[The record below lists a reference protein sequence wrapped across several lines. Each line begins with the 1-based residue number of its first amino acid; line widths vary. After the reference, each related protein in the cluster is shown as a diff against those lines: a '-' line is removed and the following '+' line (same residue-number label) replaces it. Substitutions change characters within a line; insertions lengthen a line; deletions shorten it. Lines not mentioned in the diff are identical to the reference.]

1 MLKLILKGV
10 KQKKKG
16 KTLKA
21 NFRLGAVAF
30 VRVKQCPL

>member
-1 MLKLILKGV
+1 MYNKN
-10 KQKKKG
+10 KKG
-16 KTLKA
+16 KTLEA